1 MKIPVSVEQV
11 KGNGY
16 FAKALG
22 LTTQAPTRE
31 EALSQLKE
39 LMQAAPADNGETV
52 WLEVDEAQGRCF
64 DLLQRRLQE
73 VQAEVDAL
81 RAAQPSPWRR
91 MAGVFKDDP
100 LFDEWQQAIADYRRQ
115 VDEDPNV
122 P

>member
-31 EALSQLKE
+31 EALSQLKQ
-39 LMQAAPADNGETV
+39 LMEAAPAEHGETV
-52 WLEVDEAQGRCF
+52 WLEVEDAQGLCF
-64 DLLQRRLQE
+64 GLLQRRLQE

-81 RAAQPSPWRR
+81 RAAQPNPWLR
-91 MAGVFKDDP
+91 MAGIFKDDP
-100 LFDEWQQAIADYRRQ
+100 YFDEWQQAIEDYRRQ
-115 VDEDPNV
+115 IDEDPNI